1 MPGQRLSVSIV
12 DWQRTHGR
20 NNLPWQNTRDP
31 YRVWLSEIM
40 LQQTQVA
47 TVIDYYHR
55 FLDRFPKVTDL
66 ANADIDEV
74 LAMWAGLG
82 YYARA
87 RNLHA
92 CAKAVAHQWAGIFP
106 NTAADLQ
113 TLPGIGASTAAAIA
127 AFCHGERAAILDG
140 NVKRVLTRYFA
151 IPEDITLSTTTTRLW
166 EIAKREVP
174 SLKHVIAEPDAMTRY
189 TQGMMDL
196 GATVC
201 TRTKPKCDVCPLKQ
215 TCIAAKL
222 GTPEAFPVKTK
233 KTRVKPTRDID
244 LLWLT
249 CDKCVLLEKRPD
261 QGVWG
266 GLWCLPAD
274 TNLANELG
282 LGTPIRMASFV
293 HELTHFRMVITPWRL
308 DNTVGCTSSPSVTEP
323 RRWVPLAKLSDYGLP
338 KPVRGLL
345 DDGSTR

>member
-1 MPGQRLSVSIV
+1 MPGQRLALRIVS
-12 DWQRTHGR
+12 WQRTHGR

-55 FLDRFPKVTDL
+55 FLGRFPSVNDL
-66 ANADIDEV
+66 ASADIDEV
-74 LAMWAGLG
+74 LMMWAGLG

-92 CAKAVAHQWAGIFP
+92 CAKAVASDWQGEFP
-106 NTAADLQ
+106 KCAAELQ

-127 AFCHGERAAILDG
+127 AFCYGERAAILDG

-151 IPEDITLSTTTTRLW
+151 MPEDITLAATTTRLW
-166 EIAKREVP
+166 EIASREVP
-174 SLKHVIAEPDAMTRY
+174 TEKHVIAEPDAMARY

-201 TRTKPKCDVCPLKQ
+201 TRSKPKCDACPLKQ
-215 TCIAAKL
+215 NCAAAKL
-222 GTPEAFPVKTK
+222 GTPEAFPVKTSK
-233 KTRVKPTRDID
+233 KRAKPIRDMD
-244 LLWLT
+244 LLWAT
-249 CDKCVLLEKRPD
+249 CHDHVLLEKRPD
-261 QGVWG
+261 KGVWG

-274 TNLANELG
+274 TSLADTLG
-282 LGTPIRMASFV
+282 PGAPMRMASFA
-293 HELTHFRMVITPWRL
+293 HELTHFRMAITPWRL
-308 DNTVGCTSSPSVTEP
+308 EVIAKGNALPSLTDP
-323 RRWVPLAKLSDYGLP
+323 LRWVPLAKLGDYGLP
-338 KPVRGLL
+338 KPVRALL
-345 DDGSTR
+345 DTGTD